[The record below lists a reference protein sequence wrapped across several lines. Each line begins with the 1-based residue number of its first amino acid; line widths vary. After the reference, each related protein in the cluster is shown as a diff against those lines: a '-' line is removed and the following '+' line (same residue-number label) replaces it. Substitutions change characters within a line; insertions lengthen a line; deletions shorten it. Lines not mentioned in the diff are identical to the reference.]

1 MNLKKLKA
9 EQLIGKEF
17 MTNVCGKCVVID
29 YKDCYNVIVRFEN
42 PHYITRCNATSLR
55 NGQVNNP
62 LFPSFLGVGYIGVG
76 KYSTKDK
83 FTYTAWRSML
93 YRAYGNKQSIF
104 NRTYKG
110 VEVCEEWKCFQNF
123 ADWCYSQPSFNNK
136 DKNGRGFD
144 LDKDLLVK
152 GNKVYS
158 PETCCLA
165 PKEINLL
172 LSSNLIRR
180 GKYPIGV
187 TCSKY
192 NRFHASIVKNW
203 NAEFLGS
210 FDTSEEAFDAYKEA
224 KESYVKEVAE
234 RWRGKIDNRLYQA
247 LINYEVDIND

>member
-62 LFPSFLGVGYIGVG
+62 LFPSAYGVGYIGVG
-76 KYSTKDK
+76 KYSSKDK
-83 FTYTAWRSML
+83 FAYKAWTCML
-93 YRAYGNKQSIF
+93 MRAYDKSF
-104 NRTYKG
+104 LKRYPTYKD
-110 VEVCEEWKCFQNF
+110 VTVCPEWHSFQNF
-123 ADWCYSQPSFNNK
+123 AEWCYSQHSFGMK

-144 LDKDLLVK
+144 LEKDILVK
-152 GNKVYS
+152 GNKIYS

-172 LSSNLIRR
+172 LSSNRIRR

-192 NRFHASIVKNW
+192 NRFHASVVKDW
-203 NAEFLGS
+203 NPEFLGS
-210 FDTSEEAFDAYKEA
+210 FDTPEEAFEAYKEA
-224 KESYVKEVAE
+224 KEAYIKEVAE
-234 RWRGKIDNRLYQA
+234 RWKGKIDDRLYQA
-247 LINYEVDIND
+247 LINYEVSIND